1 MNLLQSTYRFIQL
14 IYTKLYVRLGL
25 LFLVGLAAT
34 FLYFDLTAPKIPV
47 FGFHSLI
54 NLQNP
59 NDRPFLKSSFK
70 QMNYQRQDF
79 EKFLGYLMHHNFWF
93 LTSEEL
99 YNYFIIKSKQI
110 PAEHVGQ
117 KPIMLSFDDGYKN
130 IYTNL
135 IYSLERLEKKYERKI
150 KVVLFINPGTLAD
163 YVSNASEHMTCNDLR
178 DGFKQ
183 GFYDIQSHGLTHKNL
198 TKINDRDLLAELGQA
213 QSNLRKCIADLDPE
227 KKVANHIAY
236 PYGASNSKVEEYASQ
251 YYLSGYLYNSKI
263 MKLPQLGNHY
273 KISRI
278 TVNDTH
284 SPERL
289 IKMAEKALKIK
300 A

>member
-1 MNLLQSTYRFIQL
+1 MNLIQSLYRVLQFI
-14 IYTKLYVRLGL
+14 YKKLYIRLGL
-25 LFLVGLAAT
+25 VFLIGLAAT
-34 FLYFDLTAPKIPV
+34 FIYFDLTAPKIPV

-59 NDRPFLKSSFK
+59 NDRPFLTSSFK
-70 QMNYQRQDF
+70 QMNYKRQDF
-79 EKFLGYLMHHNFWF
+79 EEFLGYLVHHNFWF

-99 YNYFIIKSKQI
+99 YDYFIVKSKPI
-110 PAEHVGQ
+110 PAKHIGQ
-117 KPIMLSFDDGYKN
+117 RPTMLSFDDGYKN

-135 IYSLERLEKKYERKI
+135 IYSLERLEKKYAQKV
-150 KVVLFINPGTLAD
+150 KVVLFVNPGTLAD
-163 YVSNASEHMTCNDLR
+163 YVSNTSIHMTCNDLR
-178 DGFKQ
+178 EGLKK

-198 TKINDRDLLAELGQA
+198 AKIETQDLITELSQA
-213 QSNLRKCIADLDPE
+213 QTDLRKCIAELDPD
-227 KKVANHIAY
+227 KKVAAHIAY

-251 YYLSGYLYNSKI
+251 YYLSGYLYNSK
-263 MKLPQLGNHY
+263 MLKLPQLSNHY

-284 SPERL
+284 SPSRL